1 MIVEKE
7 KEEMEKFEINWK
19 QIDDIGFTKVLDY
32 SNTLSKI
39 PYKIDKNNLL
49 LLYKLVYDIMM
60 SKNKSI
66 RDLCLQR
73 LNGTIKFHCQNIY
86 DKINSNINNDILYN
100 FIVNWNSY
108 KSNVVSNFILK
119 VFKYLDYANKLIMRN
134 YDLEKEMKNIFKV
147 KVYDPLEDKLKSN
160 FFDYINMYRNY
171 DNNINNNNL
180 IDNNNIINEKIK
192 ILKDFILFL
201 DYFDDRNFYD
211 EIKSFTYSYYNNLSN
226 SLIKNSFIYY
236 FNFFYEKLNK
246 EEEYLKIYL
255 NLELVNDI
263 IERLKEI
270 VFYNNSD
277 KILSFDD
284 GFLYLLKNEKENSNL
299 LKKIFNIFHQNE
311 KSLNIL
317 LNLFKTFIK
326 EKFNEF
332 LLNNNYLNNNLT
344 LKEIAMNSNFL
355 NLYLNFQKYILSI
368 IEINFNN
375 NNLFNVVFKE
385 IMEQIQKQKENI
397 NTSYLLP
404 YHFDKYLRKSA
415 GISLNTNTSIEGINN
430 GLQIFSQIAEQD
442 IFIEIYR
449 NLLCI
454 RLVNNDYVSIDAE
467 KYLVEQLKK
476 QCGNE
481 YTSKIDTMIM
491 DYNLNNDLTNGF
503 KEFLKNT
510 LNNNNNVNNNNND
523 NNNNNNNNNSIEINN
538 YLSTINNI
546 ESKLMILSNEHWP
559 LNNFNM
565 LHIKLP
571 NNLITL
577 QNLIFK
583 FYHINYPG
591 RTVQWVYEN
600 SKIELD
606 GIFPHKKYK
615 IICNTIQA
623 CILLLFNDKN
633 ILFNNFILF
642 NTILKLLNI
651 ENKKDLENNIQP
663 LLNSKLLI
671 KLNENENKD
680 DNKYFLNKNFINENE
695 IIKVEMPIKKENYIR
710 KEYIEEDR
718 SMAIDGMIVK
728 ILKSKKKMEY
738 NEVINYILS
747 NLERFKVKVESIKKR
762 INSLIERE
770 LIGRDKNDANIL
782 IYINN
787 TNNF

>member
-1 MIVEKE
+1 
-7 KEEMEKFEINWK
+7 MEKFELNWK
-19 QIDDIGFTKVLDY
+19 KIDDLGFTKVLEY
-32 SNTLSKI
+32 SNSLSKI

-73 LNGTIKFHCQNIY
+73 LNGTIKFHCQNIF
-86 DKINSNINNDILYN
+86 DKINDNNEILSI
-100 FIVNWNSY
+100 FIKNWNCY
-108 KSNVVSNFILK
+108 KNNVVNNFVLK
-119 VFKYLDYANKLIMRN
+119 VFKYLNYANKLIMRN
-134 YDLEKEMKNIFKV
+134 YDLEKEMNAIFKV
-147 KVYDPLEDKLKSN
+147 KVYDNLEQKLKSN
-160 FFDYINMYRNY
+160 FFDYINNYRNS
-171 DNNINNNNL
+171 DDNNNNINN
-180 IDNNNIINEKIK
+180 INEKIL

-211 EIKSFTYSYYNNLSN
+211 EIKNNTYSFYTNLSN
-226 SLIKNSFIYY
+226 SLIKNSFIEY
-236 FNFFYEKLNK
+236 FNFFYDKLNK
-246 EEEYLKIYL
+246 EDEYLKIYL

-263 IERLKEI
+263 NERLKEI
-270 VFYNNSD
+270 VFYNNSE
-277 KILSFDD
+277 KILSFND
-284 GFLYLLKNEKENSNL
+284 GFLFLLNNEKENSNL

-311 KSLNIL
+311 NSLNIL

-332 LLNNNYLNNNLT
+332 LLKNNYLNSNLN
-344 LKEIAMNSNFL
+344 LKEIANSNFL

-368 IEINFNN
+368 IEKNFNN

-415 GISLNTNTSIEGINN
+415 KISLNSATAIEGINS
-430 GLQIFSQIAEQD
+430 GLQIFSQISEQD

-449 NLLCI
+449 NLLCN

-467 KYLVEQLKK
+467 KYLIDQLKK

-481 YTSKIDTMIM
+481 YISKIETMIM
-491 DYNLNNDLTNGF
+491 DYNLNNELTNNF
-503 KEFLKNT
+503 KEFL
-510 LNNNNNVNNNNND
+510 NNN
-523 NNNNNNNNNSIEINN
+523 EIN
-538 YLSTINNI
+538 YLNKINNI
-546 ESKLMILSNEHWP
+546 ESNLMILSNEHWP
-559 LNNFNM
+559 LNNFN
-565 LHIKLP
+565 LFHIKLP

-583 FYHINYPG
+583 YYHINYPG
-591 RTVQWVYEN
+591 RNVQWAYEN
-600 SKIELD
+600 SKVELN

-623 CILLLFNDKN
+623 CVLLLFNDKN
-633 ILFNNFILF
+633 VLFNNFILLS
-642 NTILKLLNI
+642 TILKLLNI
-651 ENKKDLENNIQP
+651 ENKIDFENNVKP
-663 LLNSKLLI
+663 LLNSSLII
-671 KLNENENKD
+671 KLND
-680 DNKYFLNKNFINENE
+680 DNNDVKYILNKNFRDENDV
-695 IIKVEMPIKKENYIR
+695 IKVEMPIKKENYIR
-710 KEYIEEDR
+710 KEHIEEDR

-728 ILKSKKKMEY
+728 ILKAKKKMEF
-738 NEVINYILS
+738 NEVINYILT
-747 NLERFKVKVESIKKR
+747 NLERFRVKVESIKKR

-782 IYINN
+782 TYIYNS
-787 TNNF
+787 NNF

>member
-7 KEEMEKFEINWK
+7 KKEMEKFELNWK
-19 QIDDIGFTKVLDY
+19 KIDDLGFTKVLDY

-86 DKINSNINNDILYN
+86 DKIISNENNDFLAI
-100 FIVNWNSY
+100 FINNWNSY
-108 KSNVVSNFILK
+108 KNNVVNNFILK
-119 VFKYLDYANKLIMRN
+119 VFKYLNYANKLIMRN
-134 YDLEKEMKNIFKV
+134 YDLEKEMNAIFKV
-147 KVYDPLEDKLKSN
+147 KIYDSLEAKLKSN
-160 FFDYINMYRNY
+160 FFDYINIYRNY
-171 DNNINNNNL
+171 DNNNNSIENKNNS
-180 IDNNNIINEKIK
+180 IENKNNINEKIL

-211 EIKSFTYSYYNNLSN
+211 EIKNNTYSFYTNLSN
-226 SLIKNSFIYY
+226 SLIKNSFIEY
-236 FNFFYEKLNK
+236 FNFFYDKLNK
-246 EEEYLKIYL
+246 EDEYLKIYL

-263 IERLKEI
+263 NERLKEI
-270 VFYNNSD
+270 VFYNNSE
-277 KILSFDD
+277 KILSFND
-284 GFLYLLKNEKENSNL
+284 GFLFLLNNEKENSNL

-317 LNLFKTFIK
+317 LNLFKIFIK

-368 IEINFNN
+368 IEKNFNN

-415 GISLNTNTSIEGINN
+415 GISSNSNTAIEGINS
-430 GLQIFSQIAEQD
+430 GLQIFSQISEQD

-449 NLLCI
+449 NLLCN

-467 KYLVEQLKK
+467 KYLIEQLKK

-481 YTSKIDTMIM
+481 YISKIDTMIM
-491 DYNLNNDLTNGF
+491 DYNLNTDLTNNF
-503 KEFLKNT
+503 KEFL
-510 LNNNNNVNNNNND
+510 
-523 NNNNNNNNNSIEINN
+523 NNNSNENN
-538 YLSTINNI
+538 NFISAINNI
-546 ESKLMILSNEHWP
+546 NSSLMILSNEHWP
-559 LNNFNM
+559 INNFNM
-565 LHIKLP
+565 FHIKLP

-583 FYHINYPG
+583 YYHINYPG
-591 RTVQWVYEN
+591 RTVQWAYEN
-600 SKIELD
+600 SKVELNAV
-606 GIFPHKKYK
+606 FPHKKYK

-623 CILLLFNDKN
+623 CVLLLFNDKN

-642 NTILKLLNI
+642 STILKLLNI
-651 ENKKDLENNIQP
+651 ENKNDLENNIKP
-663 LLNSKLLI
+663 LLNSSLLI
-671 KLNENENKD
+671 KLNDENNNDK
-680 DNKYFLNKNFINENE
+680 FILNKNFGDENE
-695 IIKVEMPIKKENYIR
+695 IIKVEMPIKKENYVR

-728 ILKSKKKMEY
+728 ILKSKKKMEF
-738 NEVINYILS
+738 NEVINYILT
-747 NLERFKVKVESIKKR
+747 NLERFRVKVESIKKR

-782 IYINN
+782 TYIYNS
-787 TNNF
+787 NNF

>member
-7 KEEMEKFEINWK
+7 KKEMEKFELNWK
-19 QIDDIGFTKVLDY
+19 KIDDLGFTKVLDY

-86 DKINSNINNDILYN
+86 DKIISNENNDFLAI
-100 FIVNWNSY
+100 FINNWNSY
-108 KSNVVSNFILK
+108 KNNVVNNFILK
-119 VFKYLDYANKLIMRN
+119 VFKYLNYANKLIMRN
-134 YDLEKEMKNIFKV
+134 YDLEKEMNAIFKV
-147 KVYDPLEDKLKSN
+147 KIYDSLEAKLKSN
-160 FFDYINMYRNY
+160 FFDYINIYRNY
-171 DNNINNNNL
+171 DNNNNSIENKNNS
-180 IDNNNIINEKIK
+180 IENKNNINEKIL

-201 DYFDDRNFYD
+201 DYFDERNFYVD
-211 EIKSFTYSYYNNLSN
+211 IKNNTYSYYTNLSN
-226 SLIKNSFIYY
+226 SLIKNSFIEY
-236 FNFFYEKLNK
+236 FNFFYDKLNK
-246 EEEYLKIYL
+246 EDEYLKIYL

-263 IERLKEI
+263 NERLKEI
-270 VFYNNSD
+270 VFYNNSE
-277 KILSFDD
+277 KILNFND
-284 GFLYLLKNEKENSNL
+284 GFLFLLNNEKENSNL
-299 LKKIFNIFHQNE
+299 LKKIFNVFHQNE

-332 LLNNNYLNNNLT
+332 LLKNNYLNSNLN
-344 LKEIAMNSNFL
+344 LKEIANSNFL

-368 IEINFNN
+368 IEKNFNN

-415 GISLNTNTSIEGINN
+415 KISTNSNTAIEGINS
-430 GLQIFSQIAEQD
+430 GLQIFSQISEQD

-449 NLLCI
+449 NLLCN

-467 KYLVEQLKK
+467 KYLIEQLKK

-481 YTSKIDTMIM
+481 YISKIDTMIM
-491 DYNLNNDLTNGF
+491 DYNLNTELTNNF
-503 KEFLKNT
+503 KEFL
-510 LNNNNNVNNNNND
+510 
-523 NNNNNNNNNSIEINN
+523 NNNSNN
-538 YLSTINNI
+538 SNENNNFISAINNI
-546 ESKLMILSNEHWP
+546 NSSLMILSNEHWP
-559 LNNFNM
+559 INNFNM
-565 LHIKLP
+565 FHIKLP

-583 FYHINYPG
+583 YYHINYPG
-591 RTVQWVYEN
+591 RTVQWAYEN
-600 SKIELD
+600 SKVELNAV
-606 GIFPHKKYK
+606 FPHKKYK

-623 CILLLFNDKN
+623 CVLLLFNDKN

-651 ENKKDLENNIQP
+651 ENKIDLENNIKP
-663 LLNSKLLI
+663 LLNSSLLI
-671 KLNENENKD
+671 KLNDEINNDK
-680 DNKYFLNKNFINENE
+680 FILNKNFGDENE
-695 IIKVEMPIKKENYIR
+695 IIKVEMPIKKENYVR

-728 ILKSKKKMEY
+728 ILKSKKKMEF
-738 NEVINYILS
+738 NEVINYILT
-747 NLERFKVKVESIKKR
+747 NLERFRVKVESIKKR

-782 IYINN
+782 TYIYNS
-787 TNNF
+787 NNF

>member
-7 KEEMEKFEINWK
+7 KKEMEKFELNWK
-19 QIDDIGFTKVLDY
+19 KIDDLGFTKVLDY
-32 SNTLSKI
+32 SNSLSKI

-86 DKINSNINNDILYN
+86 DKIISNENNDFLSI
-100 FIVNWNSY
+100 FINNWNSY
-108 KSNVVSNFILK
+108 KNNVVNNFILK
-119 VFKYLDYANKLIMRN
+119 VFKYLNYANKLIMRN
-134 YDLEKEMKNIFKV
+134 YDLEKEMNAIFKV
-147 KVYDPLEDKLKSN
+147 KIYDSLEAKLKSN
-160 FFDYINMYRNY
+160 FFDYINIYRNY
-171 DNNINNNNL
+171 DNNNNSIENKNNS
-180 IDNNNIINEKIK
+180 IENKNNINEKIL

-201 DYFDDRNFYD
+201 DYFDERNFYVD
-211 EIKSFTYSYYNNLSN
+211 IKNNTYSYYTNLSN
-226 SLIKNSFIYY
+226 SLIKNSFIEY
-236 FNFFYEKLNK
+236 FNFFYDKLNK
-246 EEEYLKIYL
+246 EDEYLKIYL

-263 IERLKEI
+263 NERLKEI
-270 VFYNNSD
+270 VFYNNSE
-277 KILSFDD
+277 KILSFND
-284 GFLYLLKNEKENSNL
+284 GFLFLLNNEKENSNL
-299 LKKIFNIFHQNE
+299 LKKIFNVFHQNE

-332 LLNNNYLNNNLT
+332 LLKNNYLNSNLN
-344 LKEIAMNSNFL
+344 LKEIANSNFL

-368 IEINFNN
+368 IEKNFNN

-415 GISLNTNTSIEGINN
+415 GISSNSNTAIEGINS
-430 GLQIFSQIAEQD
+430 GLQIFSQISEQD

-449 NLLCI
+449 NLLCN

-467 KYLVEQLKK
+467 KYLIEQLKK

-481 YTSKIDTMIM
+481 YISKIDTMIM
-491 DYNLNNDLTNGF
+491 DYNLNTELTNNF
-503 KEFLKNT
+503 KEFL
-510 LNNNNNVNNNNND
+510 
-523 NNNNNNNNNSIEINN
+523 NNNSNENN
-538 YLSTINNI
+538 NFISAINNI
-546 ESKLMILSNEHWP
+546 NSSLMILSNEHWP
-559 LNNFNM
+559 INNFNM
-565 LHIKLP
+565 FHIKLP

-583 FYHINYPG
+583 YYHINYPG
-591 RTVQWVYEN
+591 RTVQWAYEN
-600 SKIELD
+600 SKVELNAV
-606 GIFPHKKYK
+606 FPHKKYK

-623 CILLLFNDKN
+623 CVLLLFNDKN

-642 NTILKLLNI
+642 STILKLLNI
-651 ENKKDLENNIQP
+651 ENKNDLENNIKP
-663 LLNSKLLI
+663 LLNSSLLI
-671 KLNENENKD
+671 KLNDENNNDK
-680 DNKYFLNKNFINENE
+680 FILNKNFGDENE
-695 IIKVEMPIKKENYIR
+695 IIKVEMPIKKENYVR

-728 ILKSKKKMEY
+728 ILKSKKKMEF
-738 NEVINYILS
+738 NEVINYILT
-747 NLERFKVKVESIKKR
+747 NLERFRVKVESIKKR

-782 IYINN
+782 TYIYNS
-787 TNNF
+787 NNF

>member
-7 KEEMEKFEINWK
+7 KKEMEKFELNWK
-19 QIDDIGFTKVLDY
+19 KIDDLGFTKVLEY
-32 SNTLSKI
+32 SNSLSKI

-73 LNGTIKFHCQNIY
+73 LNGTIKFHCQNIF
-86 DKINSNINNDILYN
+86 DKINDNNEILSI
-100 FIVNWNSY
+100 FIKNWNCY
-108 KSNVVSNFILK
+108 KNNVVNNFVLK
-119 VFKYLDYANKLIMRN
+119 VFKYLNYANKLIMRN
-134 YDLEKEMKNIFKV
+134 YDLEKEMNTIFKV
-147 KVYDPLEDKLKSN
+147 KVYDNLEQKLKSN
-160 FFDYINMYRNY
+160 FFDYINNYRN
-171 DNNINNNNL
+171 DDNNNNNINN
-180 IDNNNIINEKIK
+180 INEKIL

-211 EIKSFTYSYYNNLSN
+211 EIKNNTYSFYTNLSN
-226 SLIKNSFIYY
+226 SLIKNSFIEY
-236 FNFFYEKLNK
+236 FNYFYDKLNK
-246 EEEYLKIYL
+246 EDEYLKIYL

-263 IERLKEI
+263 NERLKEI
-270 VFYNNSD
+270 VFYNNSE
-277 KILSFDD
+277 KILSFND
-284 GFLYLLKNEKENSNL
+284 GFLFLLNNEKENSNL

-311 KSLNIL
+311 NSLNIL

-332 LLNNNYLNNNLT
+332 LLKNNYLNSNLN
-344 LKEIAMNSNFL
+344 LKEIANSNFL

-368 IEINFNN
+368 IEKNFNN

-415 GISLNTNTSIEGINN
+415 KISLNSNTAIEGINS
-430 GLQIFSQIAEQD
+430 GLQIFSQISEQD

-449 NLLCI
+449 NLLCN

-467 KYLVEQLKK
+467 KYLIDQLKK

-481 YTSKIDTMIM
+481 YISKIETMIM
-491 DYNLNNDLTNGF
+491 DYNLNNELTNNF
-503 KEFLKNT
+503 KEFL
-510 LNNNNNVNNNNND
+510 NNN
-523 NNNNNNNNNSIEINN
+523 EIN
-538 YLSTINNI
+538 YLNKINNI
-546 ESKLMILSNEHWP
+546 ESNLMILSNEHWP
-559 LNNFNM
+559 LNNFN
-565 LHIKLP
+565 LFHIKLP

-583 FYHINYPG
+583 YYHINYPG
-591 RTVQWVYEN
+591 RNVQWAYEN
-600 SKIELD
+600 SKVELN

-623 CILLLFNDKN
+623 CVLLLFNDKN
-633 ILFNNFILF
+633 VLFNNFILLS
-642 NTILKLLNI
+642 TILKLLNI
-651 ENKKDLENNIQP
+651 ENKIDFENNVKP
-663 LLNSKLLI
+663 LLNSSLII
-671 KLNENENKD
+671 KLND
-680 DNKYFLNKNFINENE
+680 DNNDVKYILNKNFRDENDV
-695 IIKVEMPIKKENYIR
+695 IKVEMPIKKENYIR
-710 KEYIEEDR
+710 KEHIEEDR

-738 NEVINYILS
+738 KEVINYILT
-747 NLERFKVKVESIKKR
+747 NLERFRVKVESIKKR

-782 IYINN
+782 TYIYNS
-787 TNNF
+787 NNF

>member
-7 KEEMEKFEINWK
+7 KKEMEKFELNWK
-19 QIDDIGFTKVLDY
+19 KIDDLGFTKVLDY

-86 DKINSNINNDILYN
+86 DKIISNENNDFLAI
-100 FIVNWNSY
+100 FINNWNSY
-108 KSNVVSNFILK
+108 KNNVVNNFILK
-119 VFKYLDYANKLIMRN
+119 VFKYLNYANKLIMRN
-134 YDLEKEMKNIFKV
+134 YDLEKEMNAIFKV
-147 KVYDPLEDKLKSN
+147 KIYDSLEAKLKSN
-160 FFDYINMYRNY
+160 FFDYINIYRNY
-171 DNNINNNNL
+171 DNNNNS
-180 IDNNNIINEKIK
+180 IDNNNNSIENKNNINEKIL

-201 DYFDDRNFYD
+201 DYFDERNFYVD
-211 EIKSFTYSYYNNLSN
+211 IKNNTYSYYTNLSN
-226 SLIKNSFIYY
+226 SLIKNSFIEY
-236 FNFFYEKLNK
+236 FNYFYDKLNK
-246 EEEYLKIYL
+246 EDEYLKIYL

-263 IERLKEI
+263 NERLKEI
-270 VFYNNSD
+270 VFYNNSE
-277 KILSFDD
+277 KILSFND
-284 GFLYLLKNEKENSNL
+284 GFLFLLNNEKENSNL
-299 LKKIFNIFHQNE
+299 LKKIFNVFHQNE

-332 LLNNNYLNNNLT
+332 LLKNNYLNSNLN
-344 LKEIAMNSNFL
+344 LKEIANSNFL

-368 IEINFNN
+368 IEKNFNN

-415 GISLNTNTSIEGINN
+415 GISSNSNTAIEGINS
-430 GLQIFSQIAEQD
+430 GLQIFSQISEQD

-449 NLLCI
+449 NLLCN

-467 KYLVEQLKK
+467 KYLIEQLKK

-481 YTSKIDTMIM
+481 YISKIDTMIM
-491 DYNLNNDLTNGF
+491 DYNLNTELTNNF
-503 KEFLKNT
+503 KEFL
-510 LNNNNNVNNNNND
+510 
-523 NNNNNNNNNSIEINN
+523 NNNSNENN
-538 YLSTINNI
+538 NFISAINNI
-546 ESKLMILSNEHWP
+546 NSSLMILSNEHWP
-559 LNNFNM
+559 INNFNM
-565 LHIKLP
+565 FHIKLP

-583 FYHINYPG
+583 YYHINYPG
-591 RTVQWVYEN
+591 RTVQWAYEN
-600 SKIELD
+600 SKVELNAV
-606 GIFPHKKYK
+606 FPHKKYK

-623 CILLLFNDKN
+623 CVLLLFNDKN

-642 NTILKLLNI
+642 STILKLLNI
-651 ENKKDLENNIQP
+651 ENKNDLENNIKP
-663 LLNSKLLI
+663 LLNSSLLI
-671 KLNENENKD
+671 KLNDENNNDK
-680 DNKYFLNKNFINENE
+680 FILNKNFGDENE
-695 IIKVEMPIKKENYIR
+695 IIKVEMPIKKENYVR

-728 ILKSKKKMEY
+728 ILKSKKKMEF
-738 NEVINYILS
+738 NEVINYILT
-747 NLERFKVKVESIKKR
+747 NLERFRVKVESIKKR

-782 IYINN
+782 TYIYNS
-787 TNNF
+787 NNF

>member
-7 KEEMEKFEINWK
+7 KKEMEKFELNWK
-19 QIDDIGFTKVLDY
+19 KIDDLGFTKVLDY
-32 SNTLSKI
+32 SNSLSKI

-86 DKINSNINNDILYN
+86 DKIISNENNDFLAI
-100 FIVNWNSY
+100 FINNWNSY
-108 KSNVVSNFILK
+108 KNNVVNNFILK
-119 VFKYLDYANKLIMRN
+119 VFKYLNYANKLIMRN
-134 YDLEKEMKNIFKV
+134 YDLEKEMNAIFKV
-147 KVYDPLEDKLKSN
+147 KIYDSLEAKLKSN
-160 FFDYINMYRNY
+160 FFDYINIYRNY
-171 DNNINNNNL
+171 DNNNNS
-180 IDNNNIINEKIK
+180 IDNKNNSIENKNNINEKIL

-201 DYFDDRNFYD
+201 DYFDERNFYVD
-211 EIKSFTYSYYNNLSN
+211 IKNNTYSYYTNLSN
-226 SLIKNSFIYY
+226 SLIKNSFIEY
-236 FNFFYEKLNK
+236 FNFFYDKLNK
-246 EEEYLKIYL
+246 EDEYLKIYL

-263 IERLKEI
+263 NERLKEI
-270 VFYNNSD
+270 VFYNNSE
-277 KILSFDD
+277 KILSFND
-284 GFLYLLKNEKENSNL
+284 GFLFLLNNEKENSNL
-299 LKKIFNIFHQNE
+299 LKKIFNVFHQNE

-332 LLNNNYLNNNLT
+332 LLKNNYLNSNLN
-344 LKEIAMNSNFL
+344 LKEIANSNFL

-368 IEINFNN
+368 IEKNFNN

-415 GISLNTNTSIEGINN
+415 GISSNSNTAIEGINS
-430 GLQIFSQIAEQD
+430 GLQIFSQISEQD

-449 NLLCI
+449 NLLCN

-467 KYLVEQLKK
+467 KYLIEQLKK

-481 YTSKIDTMIM
+481 YISKIDTMIM
-491 DYNLNNDLTNGF
+491 DYNLNTELTNNF
-503 KEFLKNT
+503 KEFL
-510 LNNNNNVNNNNND
+510 
-523 NNNNNNNNNSIEINN
+523 NNNSNENN
-538 YLSTINNI
+538 NFISAINNI
-546 ESKLMILSNEHWP
+546 NSSLMILSNEHWP
-559 LNNFNM
+559 INNFNM
-565 LHIKLP
+565 FHIKLP

-583 FYHINYPG
+583 YYHINYPG
-591 RTVQWVYEN
+591 RTVQWAYEN
-600 SKIELD
+600 SKVELNAV
-606 GIFPHKKYK
+606 FPHKKYK

-623 CILLLFNDKN
+623 CVLLLFNDKN

-642 NTILKLLNI
+642 STILKLLNI
-651 ENKKDLENNIQP
+651 ENKNDLENNIKP
-663 LLNSKLLI
+663 LLNSSLLI
-671 KLNENENKD
+671 KLNDENNNDK
-680 DNKYFLNKNFINENE
+680 FILNKNFGDENE
-695 IIKVEMPIKKENYIR
+695 IIKVEMPIKKENYVR

-728 ILKSKKKMEY
+728 ILKSKKKMEF
-738 NEVINYILS
+738 NEVINYILT
-747 NLERFKVKVESIKKR
+747 NLERFRVKVESIKKR

-782 IYINN
+782 TYIYNS
-787 TNNF
+787 NNF

>member
-7 KEEMEKFEINWK
+7 KKEMEKFELNWK
-19 QIDDIGFTKVLDY
+19 KIDDLGFTKVLDY

-86 DKINSNINNDILYN
+86 DKIISNENNDFLAI
-100 FIVNWNSY
+100 FINNWNSY
-108 KSNVVSNFILK
+108 KNNVVNNFILK
-119 VFKYLDYANKLIMRN
+119 VFKYLNYANKLIMRN
-134 YDLEKEMKNIFKV
+134 YDLEKEMNAIFKV
-147 KVYDPLEDKLKSN
+147 KIYDSLEAKLKSN
-160 FFDYINMYRNY
+160 FFDYINIYRNY
-171 DNNINNNNL
+171 DNNNNS
-180 IDNNNIINEKIK
+180 IDNNNNSIENKNNINEKIL

-201 DYFDDRNFYD
+201 DYFDERNFYVD
-211 EIKSFTYSYYNNLSN
+211 IKNNTYSYYTNLSN
-226 SLIKNSFIYY
+226 SLIKNSFIEY
-236 FNFFYEKLNK
+236 FNYFYDKLNK
-246 EEEYLKIYL
+246 EDEYLKIYL

-263 IERLKEI
+263 NERLKEI
-270 VFYNNSD
+270 VFYNNSE
-277 KILSFDD
+277 KILSFND
-284 GFLYLLKNEKENSNL
+284 GFLFLLNNEKENSNL

-332 LLNNNYLNNNLT
+332 LLKNNYLNSNLN
-344 LKEIAMNSNFL
+344 LKEIANSNFL

-368 IEINFNN
+368 IEKNFNN

-415 GISLNTNTSIEGINN
+415 KISSNSNTAIEGINS
-430 GLQIFSQIAEQD
+430 GLQIFSQISEQD

-449 NLLCI
+449 NLLCN

-467 KYLVEQLKK
+467 KYLIEQLKK

-481 YTSKIDTMIM
+481 YISKIDTMIM
-491 DYNLNNDLTNGF
+491 DYNLNTELTNNF
-503 KEFLKNT
+503 KEFL
-510 LNNNNNVNNNNND
+510 
-523 NNNNNNNNNSIEINN
+523 NNNSNENNNFLSEINN
-538 YLSTINNI
+538 IN
-546 ESKLMILSNEHWP
+546 SSLMILSNEHWP
-559 LNNFNM
+559 INNFNM
-565 LHIKLP
+565 FHIKLP

-583 FYHINYPG
+583 YYHINYPG
-591 RTVQWVYEN
+591 RTVQWAYEN
-600 SKIELD
+600 SKVELNAV
-606 GIFPHKKYK
+606 FPHKKYK

-623 CILLLFNDKN
+623 CVLLLFNDKN

-642 NTILKLLNI
+642 STILKLLNI
-651 ENKKDLENNIQP
+651 ENKIDLENNIKP
-663 LLNSKLLI
+663 LLNSSLLI
-671 KLNENENKD
+671 KLNDEINNDK
-680 DNKYFLNKNFINENE
+680 FILNKNFGDENE
-695 IIKVEMPIKKENYIR
+695 IIKVEMPIKKENYVR

-738 NEVINYILS
+738 KEVINYILT
-747 NLERFKVKVESIKKR
+747 NLERFRVKVESIKKR

-782 IYINN
+782 TYIYNS
-787 TNNF
+787 NNF

>member
-7 KEEMEKFEINWK
+7 KKEMEKFELNWK
-19 QIDDIGFTKVLDY
+19 KIDDLGFTKVLDY

-86 DKINSNINNDILYN
+86 DKIISNENNDFLAI
-100 FIVNWNSY
+100 FINNWNSY
-108 KSNVVSNFILK
+108 KNNVVNNFILK
-119 VFKYLDYANKLIMRN
+119 VFKYLNYANKLIMRN
-134 YDLEKEMKNIFKV
+134 YDLEKEMNAIFKV
-147 KVYDPLEDKLKSN
+147 KIYDSLEAKLKSN
-160 FFDYINMYRNY
+160 FFDYINIYRNY
-171 DNNINNNNL
+171 DNNNNS
-180 IDNNNIINEKIK
+180 IDNNNNSIENKNNINEKIL

-201 DYFDDRNFYD
+201 DYFDERNFYVD
-211 EIKSFTYSYYNNLSN
+211 IKNNTYSYYTNLSN
-226 SLIKNSFIYY
+226 SLIKNLFIEY
-236 FNFFYEKLNK
+236 FNYFYDKLNK
-246 EEEYLKIYL
+246 EDEYLKIYL

-263 IERLKEI
+263 NERLKEI
-270 VFYNNSD
+270 VFYNNSE
-277 KILSFDD
+277 KILSFND
-284 GFLYLLKNEKENSNL
+284 GFLFLLNNEKENSNL

-332 LLNNNYLNNNLT
+332 LLKNNYLNSNLN
-344 LKEIAMNSNFL
+344 LKEIANSNFL

-368 IEINFNN
+368 IEKNFNN

-415 GISLNTNTSIEGINN
+415 GISSNSNTAIEGINS
-430 GLQIFSQIAEQD
+430 GLQIFSQISEQD

-449 NLLCI
+449 NLLCN

-467 KYLVEQLKK
+467 KYLIEQLKK

-481 YTSKIDTMIM
+481 YISKIDTMIM
-491 DYNLNNDLTNGF
+491 DYNLNTELTNNF
-503 KEFLKNT
+503 KEFL
-510 LNNNNNVNNNNND
+510 
-523 NNNNNNNNNSIEINN
+523 NNNSNENN
-538 YLSTINNI
+538 NFISAINNI
-546 ESKLMILSNEHWP
+546 NSSLMILSNEHWP
-559 LNNFNM
+559 INNFNM
-565 LHIKLP
+565 FHIKLP

-583 FYHINYPG
+583 YYHINYPG
-591 RTVQWVYEN
+591 RTVQWAYEN
-600 SKIELD
+600 SKVELNAV
-606 GIFPHKKYK
+606 FPHKKYK

-623 CILLLFNDKN
+623 CVLLLFNDKN

-651 ENKKDLENNIQP
+651 ENKNDLENNIKP
-663 LLNSKLLI
+663 LLNSSLLI
-671 KLNENENKD
+671 KLNDENNNNDK
-680 DNKYFLNKNFINENE
+680 FILNKNFGDENE
-695 IIKVEMPIKKENYIR
+695 IIKVEMPIKKENYVR

-728 ILKSKKKMEY
+728 ILKSKKKMEF
-738 NEVINYILS
+738 NEVINYILT
-747 NLERFKVKVESIKKR
+747 NLERFRVKVESIKKR

-782 IYINN
+782 TYIYNS
-787 TNNF
+787 NNF

>member
-7 KEEMEKFEINWK
+7 KKEMEKFELNWK
-19 QIDDIGFTKVLDY
+19 KIDDLGFTKVLDY
-32 SNTLSKI
+32 SNSLSKI

-86 DKINSNINNDILYN
+86 DKIISNENNDFLSI
-100 FIVNWNSY
+100 FINNWNSY
-108 KSNVVSNFILK
+108 KNNVVNNFILK
-119 VFKYLDYANKLIMRN
+119 VFKYLNYANKLIMRN
-134 YDLEKEMKNIFKV
+134 YDLEKEMNAIFKV
-147 KVYDPLEDKLKSN
+147 KIYDSLEAKLKSN
-160 FFDYINMYRNY
+160 FFDYINIYRNY
-171 DNNINNNNL
+171 DNNNNSIENKNNS
-180 IDNNNIINEKIK
+180 IENKNNINEKIL

-201 DYFDDRNFYD
+201 DYFDERNFYVD
-211 EIKSFTYSYYNNLSN
+211 IKNNTYSYYTNLSN
-226 SLIKNSFIYY
+226 SLIKNSFIEY
-236 FNFFYEKLNK
+236 FNFFYDKLNK
-246 EEEYLKIYL
+246 EDEYLKIYL

-263 IERLKEI
+263 NERLKEI
-270 VFYNNSD
+270 VFYNNSE
-277 KILSFDD
+277 KILSFND
-284 GFLYLLKNEKENSNL
+284 GFLFLLNNEKENSNL
-299 LKKIFNIFHQNE
+299 LKKIFNVFHQNE

-326 EKFNEF
+326 EKFYEF
-332 LLNNNYLNNNLT
+332 LLKNNYLNSNLN
-344 LKEIAMNSNFL
+344 LKEIANSNFL

-368 IEINFNN
+368 IEKNFNN
-375 NNLFNVVFKE
+375 HNLFNVVFKE

-415 GISLNTNTSIEGINN
+415 GISSISNTAIEGINS
-430 GLQIFSQIAEQD
+430 GLQIFSQISEQD

-449 NLLCI
+449 NLLCN

-467 KYLVEQLKK
+467 KYLIEQLKK

-481 YTSKIDTMIM
+481 YISKIDTMIM
-491 DYNLNNDLTNGF
+491 DYNLNTELTNNF
-503 KEFLKNT
+503 KEFL
-510 LNNNNNVNNNNND
+510 
-523 NNNNNNNNNSIEINN
+523 NNNSNENN
-538 YLSTINNI
+538 NFISAINNI
-546 ESKLMILSNEHWP
+546 NSSLMILSNEHWP
-559 LNNFNM
+559 INNFNM
-565 LHIKLP
+565 FHIKLP

-583 FYHINYPG
+583 YYHINYPG
-591 RTVQWVYEN
+591 RTVQWAYEN
-600 SKIELD
+600 SKVELNAV
-606 GIFPHKKYK
+606 FPHKKYK

-623 CILLLFNDKN
+623 CVLLLFNDKN

-642 NTILKLLNI
+642 STILKLLNI
-651 ENKKDLENNIQP
+651 ENKNDLENNIKP
-663 LLNSKLLI
+663 LLNSSLLI
-671 KLNENENKD
+671 KLNDENNNDK
-680 DNKYFLNKNFINENE
+680 FILNKNFGDENE
-695 IIKVEMPIKKENYIR
+695 IIKVEMPIKKENYVR

-728 ILKSKKKMEY
+728 ILKSKKKMEF
-738 NEVINYILS
+738 NEVINYILT
-747 NLERFKVKVESIKKR
+747 NLERFRVKVESIKKR

-782 IYINN
+782 TYIYNS
-787 TNNF
+787 NNF

>member
-7 KEEMEKFEINWK
+7 KKEMEKFELNWK
-19 QIDDIGFTKVLDY
+19 KIDDLGFTKVLDY

-86 DKINSNINNDILYN
+86 DKIISNENNDFLAI
-100 FIVNWNSY
+100 FINNWNSY
-108 KSNVVSNFILK
+108 KNNVVNNFILK
-119 VFKYLDYANKLIMRN
+119 VFKYLNYANKLIMRN
-134 YDLEKEMKNIFKV
+134 YDLEKEMNAIFKV
-147 KVYDPLEDKLKSN
+147 KIYDSLEAKLKSN
-160 FFDYINMYRNY
+160 FFDYINIYRNY
-171 DNNINNNNL
+171 DNNNNSIENKNNS
-180 IDNNNIINEKIK
+180 IENKNNINEKIL

-201 DYFDDRNFYD
+201 DYFDERNFYVD
-211 EIKSFTYSYYNNLSN
+211 IKNNTYSYYTNLSN
-226 SLIKNSFIYY
+226 SLIKNSFIEY
-236 FNFFYEKLNK
+236 FNFFYDKLNK
-246 EEEYLKIYL
+246 EDEYLKIYL

-263 IERLKEI
+263 NERLKEI
-270 VFYNNSD
+270 VFYNNSE
-277 KILSFDD
+277 KILNFND
-284 GFLYLLKNEKENSNL
+284 GFLFLLNNEKENSNL
-299 LKKIFNIFHQNE
+299 LKKIFNVFHQNE

-332 LLNNNYLNNNLT
+332 LLKNNYLNSNLN
-344 LKEIAMNSNFL
+344 LKEIANSNFL

-368 IEINFNN
+368 IEKNFNN

-415 GISLNTNTSIEGINN
+415 KISTNSNTAIEGINS
-430 GLQIFSQIAEQD
+430 GLQIFSQISEQD

-449 NLLCI
+449 NLLCN

-467 KYLVEQLKK
+467 KYLIEQLKK

-481 YTSKIDTMIM
+481 YISKIDTMIM
-491 DYNLNNDLTNGF
+491 DYNLNTELTNNF
-503 KEFLKNT
+503 KEFL
-510 LNNNNNVNNNNND
+510 
-523 NNNNNNNNNSIEINN
+523 NNNSNN
-538 YLSTINNI
+538 SNENNNFISAINNI
-546 ESKLMILSNEHWP
+546 NSSLMILSNEHWP
-559 LNNFNM
+559 INNFNM
-565 LHIKLP
+565 FHIKLP

-583 FYHINYPG
+583 YYHINYPG
-591 RTVQWVYEN
+591 RTVQWAYEN
-600 SKIELD
+600 SKVELNAV
-606 GIFPHKKYK
+606 FPHKKYK

-623 CILLLFNDKN
+623 CVLLLFNDKN

-651 ENKKDLENNIQP
+651 ENKNDLENNIKP
-663 LLNSKLLI
+663 LLNSSLLI
-671 KLNENENKD
+671 KLNDENNNDK
-680 DNKYFLNKNFINENE
+680 FILNKNFGDENE
-695 IIKVEMPIKKENYIR
+695 IIKVEMPIKKENYVR

-728 ILKSKKKMEY
+728 ILKSKKKMEF
-738 NEVINYILS
+738 NEVINYILT
-747 NLERFKVKVESIKKR
+747 NLERFRVKVESIKKR

-782 IYINN
+782 TYIYNS
-787 TNNF
+787 NNF

>member
-7 KEEMEKFEINWK
+7 KKEMEKFELNWK
-19 QIDDIGFTKVLDY
+19 KIDDLGFTKVLDY

-86 DKINSNINNDILYN
+86 DKIISNENNDFLAI
-100 FIVNWNSY
+100 FINNWNSY
-108 KSNVVSNFILK
+108 KNNVVNNFILK
-119 VFKYLDYANKLIMRN
+119 VFKYLNYANKLIMRN
-134 YDLEKEMKNIFKV
+134 YDLEKEMNAIFKV
-147 KVYDPLEDKLKSN
+147 KIYDSLEAKLKSN
-160 FFDYINMYRNY
+160 FFDYINIYRNY
-171 DNNINNNNL
+171 DNNNNS
-180 IDNNNIINEKIK
+180 IDNNNNSIENKNNINEKIL

-201 DYFDDRNFYD
+201 DYFDERNFYVD
-211 EIKSFTYSYYNNLSN
+211 IKNNTYSYYTNLSN
-226 SLIKNSFIYY
+226 SLIKNSFIEY
-236 FNFFYEKLNK
+236 FNYFYDKLNK
-246 EEEYLKIYL
+246 EDEYLKIYL

-263 IERLKEI
+263 NERLKEI
-270 VFYNNSD
+270 VFYNNSE
-277 KILSFDD
+277 KILSFND
-284 GFLYLLKNEKENSNL
+284 GFLFLLNNEKENSNL
-299 LKKIFNIFHQNE
+299 LKKIFNVFHQNE

-332 LLNNNYLNNNLT
+332 LLKNNYLNSNLN
-344 LKEIAMNSNFL
+344 LKEIANSNFL

-368 IEINFNN
+368 IEKNFNN

-415 GISLNTNTSIEGINN
+415 GISSNSNTAIEGINS
-430 GLQIFSQIAEQD
+430 GLQIFSQISEQD

-449 NLLCI
+449 NLLCN

-467 KYLVEQLKK
+467 KYLIEQLKK

-481 YTSKIDTMIM
+481 YISKIDTMIM
-491 DYNLNNDLTNGF
+491 DYNLNTELTNNF
-503 KEFLKNT
+503 KEFL
-510 LNNNNNVNNNNND
+510 
-523 NNNNNNNNNSIEINN
+523 NNNSNENN
-538 YLSTINNI
+538 NFISAINNI
-546 ESKLMILSNEHWP
+546 NSSLMILSNEHWP
-559 LNNFNM
+559 INNFNM
-565 LHIKLP
+565 FHIKLP

-583 FYHINYPG
+583 YYHINYPG
-591 RTVQWVYEN
+591 RTVQWAYEN
-600 SKIELD
+600 SKVELNAV
-606 GIFPHKKYK
+606 FPHKKYK

-623 CILLLFNDKN
+623 CVLLLFNDKN

-642 NTILKLLNI
+642 STILKLLNI
-651 ENKKDLENNIQP
+651 ENKNDLKNNIKP
-663 LLNSKLLI
+663 LLNSSLLI
-671 KLNENENKD
+671 KLNNENNNDK
-680 DNKYFLNKNFINENE
+680 FILNKNFGDENE
-695 IIKVEMPIKKENYIR
+695 IIKVEMPIKKENYVR

-728 ILKSKKKMEY
+728 ILKSKKKMEF
-738 NEVINYILS
+738 NEVINYILT
-747 NLERFKVKVESIKKR
+747 NLERFRVKVESIKKR

-782 IYINN
+782 TYIYNS
-787 TNNF
+787 NNF

>member
-7 KEEMEKFEINWK
+7 KKEMEKFELNWK
-19 QIDDIGFTKVLDY
+19 KIDDLGFTKVLDY

-86 DKINSNINNDILYN
+86 DKIISNENNDFLVI
-100 FIVNWNSY
+100 FINNWNSY
-108 KSNVVSNFILK
+108 KNNVVNNFILK
-119 VFKYLDYANKLIMRN
+119 VFKYLNYANKLIMRN
-134 YDLEKEMKNIFKV
+134 YDLEKEMNAIFKV
-147 KVYDPLEDKLKSN
+147 KIYDSLEAKLKSN
-160 FFDYINMYRNY
+160 FFDYINIYRNY
-171 DNNINNNNL
+171 DNNNNS
-180 IDNNNIINEKIK
+180 IDNNNNSIENKNNINEKIL

-201 DYFDDRNFYD
+201 DYFDERNFYVD
-211 EIKSFTYSYYNNLSN
+211 IKNNTYSYYTYLSN
-226 SLIKNSFIYY
+226 SLIKNSFIEY
-236 FNFFYEKLNK
+236 FNYFYEKLNK
-246 EEEYLKIYL
+246 EDEYLKIYL

-263 IERLKEI
+263 NERLKEI
-270 VFYNNSD
+270 VFYNNSE
-277 KILSFDD
+277 KILSFND
-284 GFLYLLKNEKENSNL
+284 GFLFLLNNEKENSNL
-299 LKKIFNIFHQNE
+299 LKKIFNVFHQNE

-332 LLNNNYLNNNLT
+332 LLKNNYLNSNLN
-344 LKEIAMNSNFL
+344 LKEIANSNFL

-368 IEINFNN
+368 IEKNFNN

-415 GISLNTNTSIEGINN
+415 GISSNSNTAIEGINS
-430 GLQIFSQIAEQD
+430 GLQIFSQISEQD

-449 NLLCI
+449 NLLCN

-467 KYLVEQLKK
+467 KYLIEQLKK

-481 YTSKIDTMIM
+481 YISKIDTMIM
-491 DYNLNNDLTNGF
+491 DYNLNTELTNNF
-503 KEFLKNT
+503 KEFL
-510 LNNNNNVNNNNND
+510 
-523 NNNNNNNNNSIEINN
+523 NNNSNENN
-538 YLSTINNI
+538 NFISSINNI
-546 ESKLMILSNEHWP
+546 NSSLMILSNEHWP
-559 LNNFNM
+559 INNFNM
-565 LHIKLP
+565 FHIKLP

-583 FYHINYPG
+583 YYHINYPG
-591 RTVQWVYEN
+591 RTVQWAYEN
-600 SKIELD
+600 SKVELNAV
-606 GIFPHKKYK
+606 FPHKKYK

-623 CILLLFNDKN
+623 CVLLLFNDKN
-633 ILFNNFILF
+633 ILFNNFIFLS
-642 NTILKLLNI
+642 TILKLLNI
-651 ENKKDLENNIQP
+651 ENKNDLENNIKP
-663 LLNSKLLI
+663 LLNSSLLI
-671 KLNENENKD
+671 KLNDEINNDK
-680 DNKYFLNKNFINENE
+680 FILNKNFGDENE
-695 IIKVEMPIKKENYIR
+695 IIKVEMPIKKENYVR

-728 ILKSKKKMEY
+728 ILKSKKKMEF
-738 NEVINYILS
+738 NEVINYILT
-747 NLERFKVKVESIKKR
+747 NLERFRVKVESIKKR

-782 IYINN
+782 TYIYNS
-787 TNNF
+787 NNF

>member
-7 KEEMEKFEINWK
+7 KKEMEKFELNWK
-19 QIDDIGFTKVLDY
+19 KIDDLGFTKVLDY

-86 DKINSNINNDILYN
+86 DKIISNENNDFLAI
-100 FIVNWNSY
+100 FINNWNSY
-108 KSNVVSNFILK
+108 KNNVVNNFILK
-119 VFKYLDYANKLIMRN
+119 VFKYLNYANKLIMRN
-134 YDLEKEMKNIFKV
+134 YDLEKEMNAIFKV
-147 KVYDPLEDKLKSN
+147 KIYDSLEAKLKSN
-160 FFDYINMYRNY
+160 FFDYINIYRNY
-171 DNNINNNNL
+171 DNNNNSIENKNNS
-180 IDNNNIINEKIK
+180 IENKNNINEKIL

-201 DYFDDRNFYD
+201 DYFDERNFYVD
-211 EIKSFTYSYYNNLSN
+211 IKNNTYSYYTNLSN
-226 SLIKNSFIYY
+226 SLIKNSFIEY
-236 FNFFYEKLNK
+236 FNFFYDKLNK
-246 EEEYLKIYL
+246 EDEYLKIYL

-263 IERLKEI
+263 NERLKEI
-270 VFYNNSD
+270 VFYNNSE
-277 KILSFDD
+277 KILNFND
-284 GFLYLLKNEKENSNL
+284 GFLFLLNNEKENSNL
-299 LKKIFNIFHQNE
+299 LKKIFNVFHQNE

-332 LLNNNYLNNNLT
+332 LLKNNYLNSNLN
-344 LKEIAMNSNFL
+344 LKEIANSNFL

-368 IEINFNN
+368 IEKNFNN

-415 GISLNTNTSIEGINN
+415 KISTNSNTAIEGINS
-430 GLQIFSQIAEQD
+430 GLQIFSQISEQD

-449 NLLCI
+449 NLLCN

-467 KYLVEQLKK
+467 KYLIEQLKK

-481 YTSKIDTMIM
+481 YISKIDTMIM
-491 DYNLNNDLTNGF
+491 DYNLNTELTNNF
-503 KEFLKNT
+503 KEFL
-510 LNNNNNVNNNNND
+510 
-523 NNNNNNNNNSIEINN
+523 NNNSNENN
-538 YLSTINNI
+538 NFISAINNI
-546 ESKLMILSNEHWP
+546 NSSLMILSNEHWP
-559 LNNFNM
+559 INNFNM
-565 LHIKLP
+565 FHIKLP

-583 FYHINYPG
+583 YYHINYPG
-591 RTVQWVYEN
+591 RTVQWAYEN
-600 SKIELD
+600 SKVELNAV
-606 GIFPHKKYK
+606 FPHKKYK

-623 CILLLFNDKN
+623 CVLLLFNDKN

-651 ENKKDLENNIQP
+651 ENKIDLENNIKP
-663 LLNSKLLI
+663 LLNSSLLI
-671 KLNENENKD
+671 KLNDENNNDK
-680 DNKYFLNKNFINENE
+680 FILNKNFGDENE
-695 IIKVEMPIKKENYIR
+695 IIKVEMPIKKENYVR

-728 ILKSKKKMEY
+728 ILKSKKKMEF
-738 NEVINYILS
+738 NEVINYILT
-747 NLERFKVKVESIKKR
+747 NLERFRVKVESIKKR

-782 IYINN
+782 TYIYNS
-787 TNNF
+787 NNF

>member
-7 KEEMEKFEINWK
+7 KKEMEKFELNWK
-19 QIDDIGFTKVLDY
+19 KIDDLGFTKVLDY
-32 SNTLSKI
+32 SNSLSKI

-86 DKINSNINNDILYN
+86 DKIISNENNDFLAI
-100 FIVNWNSY
+100 FINNWNSY
-108 KSNVVSNFILK
+108 KNNVVNNFILK
-119 VFKYLDYANKLIMRN
+119 VFKYLNYANKLIMRN
-134 YDLEKEMKNIFKV
+134 YDLEKEMNAIFKV
-147 KVYDPLEDKLKSN
+147 KIYDSLEAKLKSN
-160 FFDYINMYRNY
+160 FFDYINIYRNY
-171 DNNINNNNL
+171 DNNNNSIENKNNS
-180 IDNNNIINEKIK
+180 IENKNNINEKIL

-201 DYFDDRNFYD
+201 DYFDERNFYVD
-211 EIKSFTYSYYNNLSN
+211 IKNNTYSYYTNLSN
-226 SLIKNSFIYY
+226 SLIKNSFIEY
-236 FNFFYEKLNK
+236 FNFFYDKLNK
-246 EEEYLKIYL
+246 EDEYLKIYL

-263 IERLKEI
+263 NERLKEI
-270 VFYNNSD
+270 VFYNNSE
-277 KILSFDD
+277 KILSFND
-284 GFLYLLKNEKENSNL
+284 GFLFLLNNEKENSNL
-299 LKKIFNIFHQNE
+299 LKKIFNVFHQNE

-326 EKFNEF
+326 EKFYEF
-332 LLNNNYLNNNLT
+332 LLKNNYLNSNLN
-344 LKEIAMNSNFL
+344 LKEIANSNFL

-368 IEINFNN
+368 IEKNFNN

-415 GISLNTNTSIEGINN
+415 KISSNSNTAIEGINS
-430 GLQIFSQIAEQD
+430 GLQIFSQISEQD

-449 NLLCI
+449 NLLCN

-467 KYLVEQLKK
+467 KYLIEQLKK

-481 YTSKIDTMIM
+481 YISKIDTMIM
-491 DYNLNNDLTNGF
+491 DYNLNTELTNNF
-503 KEFLKNT
+503 KEFL
-510 LNNNNNVNNNNND
+510 
-523 NNNNNNNNNSIEINN
+523 NNNSNENN
-538 YLSTINNI
+538 NFISAINNI
-546 ESKLMILSNEHWP
+546 NSSLMILSNEHWP
-559 LNNFNM
+559 INNFNM
-565 LHIKLP
+565 FHIKLP

-583 FYHINYPG
+583 YYHINYPG
-591 RTVQWVYEN
+591 RTVQWAYEN
-600 SKIELD
+600 SKVELNAV
-606 GIFPHKKYK
+606 FPHKKYK

-623 CILLLFNDKN
+623 CVLLLFNDKN

-642 NTILKLLNI
+642 STILKLLNI
-651 ENKKDLENNIQP
+651 ENKNDLENNIKP
-663 LLNSKLLI
+663 LLNSSLLI
-671 KLNENENKD
+671 KLNDENNNDK
-680 DNKYFLNKNFINENE
+680 FILNKNFGDENE
-695 IIKVEMPIKKENYIR
+695 IIKVEMPIKKENYVR

-728 ILKSKKKMEY
+728 ILKSKKKMEF
-738 NEVINYILS
+738 NEVINYILT
-747 NLERFKVKVESIKKR
+747 NLERFRVKVESIKKR

-782 IYINN
+782 TYIYNS
-787 TNNF
+787 NNF